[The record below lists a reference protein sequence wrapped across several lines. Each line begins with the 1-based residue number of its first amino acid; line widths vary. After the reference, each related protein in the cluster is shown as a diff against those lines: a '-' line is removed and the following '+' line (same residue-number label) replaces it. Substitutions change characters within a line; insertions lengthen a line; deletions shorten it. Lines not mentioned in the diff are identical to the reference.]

1 MSSAS
6 PWPTRKWW
14 ATQVT
19 AVAGLVIAWITV
31 GNWNQQLSI
40 ALVTL
45 VAQALVGYLTPN
57 LSAPSPAPAA
67 REEPAARGAG

>member
-6 PWPTRKWW
+6 RWPTRKWW

-57 LSAPSPAPAA
+57 LSTPSPAPPA
-67 REEPAARGAG
+67 REEPATRGAG